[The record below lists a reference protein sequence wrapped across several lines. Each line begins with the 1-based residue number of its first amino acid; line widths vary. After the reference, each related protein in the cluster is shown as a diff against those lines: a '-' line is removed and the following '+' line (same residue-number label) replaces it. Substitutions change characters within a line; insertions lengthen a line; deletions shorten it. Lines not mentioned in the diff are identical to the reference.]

1 MNHKLIAIMAMTSD
15 EVIAINDKL
24 PIKSKE
30 DMKHFKN
37 TTINETV
44 LMGRKTFDTLG
55 KALPHRDNI
64 VVSRNKIINKEPNVY
79 YTDTILKALHHATT
93 TTNDKDIYVIGGS
106 EIYKQL
112 VPLCDEFYL
121 TVFHGFAE
129 YNKNDKVTFSPYTHQ
144 DIISMFNNVDKRYI
158 DDGIIYHYTKE

>member
-30 DMKHFKN
+30 DMKHFKS

-55 KALPHRDNI
+55 KALPNRYNI
-64 VVSRNKIINKEPNVY
+64 VVSKNKLINKEPNVY
-79 YTDTILKALHHATT
+79 YTDTILKALHHATPI
-93 TTNDKDIYVIGGS
+93 TNDRDIYVIGGS

-121 TVFHGFAE
+121 TVFYDFAK
-129 YNKNDKVTFSPYTHQ
+129 YNNSDKVTFSPYTHQ
-144 DIISMFNNVDKRYI
+144 DIISMFTKVDKEYI
-158 DDGIIYHYTKE
+158 EDGIIYHYTKE

>member
-24 PIKSKE
+24 PLKSKE
-30 DMKHFKN
+30 DMQHFKN
-37 TTINETV
+37 TTLNNTV

-55 KALPHRDNI
+55 KALPNRDNI
-64 VVSRNKIINKEPNVY
+64 VVSRNKIVNKEPNVY
-79 YTDTILKALHHATT
+79 YTDTILKALHHATLIT
-93 TTNDKDIYVIGGS
+93 KHKDIYVIGGS

-121 TVFHGFAE
+121 TVFHDFAE

-144 DIISMFNNVDKRYI
+144 DIISMFTKVDKKYI